1 MSRGPVV
8 LASLLAVSGCGDG
21 ERVEPPGGREM
32 YVRYCASCHGI
43 YGRGDGPVAPQ
54 LARPPTDLTA
64 LERQGR
70 FDDRNLMEIIDGRR
84 VVPVHGTR
92 EMPVWGAVFRAE
104 AEAADGQPYRESLLR
119 TAVLVDYLRTI
130 QD

>member
-43 YGRGDGPVAPQ
+43 DGRGDGPVAPQ